1 MTGNGVTTVETE
13 PATPLTE
20 QQGFWAGVGVV
31 LIVSAVLL
39 AFGPSVD
46 PESEFRHLVETLIAI
61 GIGLLAFGAAGS
73 FRRAGGLADSRWTAL
88 FTTLAWLS
96 YAFLIIVAIST
107 CNSWS
112 ASDPLVPLPWE
123 LGQG

>member
-1 MTGNGVTTVETE
+1 MTDNGVTTVETE
-13 PATPLTE
+13 PATPITE
-20 QQGFWAGVGVV
+20 QQGFWAALGVL

-46 PESEFRHLVETLIAI
+46 PESEFRHLVESVIAI

-73 FRRAGGLADSRWTAL
+73 FRRAGSLGYSRWAVL

-96 YAFLIIVAIST
+96 YAFLIMVAIST

-112 ASDPLVPLPWE
+112 AADPIVPLPWE
-123 LGQG
+123 LGQA

>member
-1 MTGNGVTTVETE
+1 MTDNGVTTVETE
-13 PATPLTE
+13 PATPITE
-20 QQGFWAGVGVV
+20 QQGFWAALGVL

-46 PESEFRHLVETLIAI
+46 PESEFRHLVESLIAI

-73 FRRAGGLADSRWTAL
+73 FRRAGRLGDSRWAIL

-96 YAFLIIVAIST
+96 YAFLIMVAIST

-112 ASDPLVPLPWE
+112 AADPIVPLPWE
-123 LGQG
+123 LGQA